1 MISQRER
8 VRLKSPQRI
17 PRHDRV
23 APMHSAFKSPT
34 IPQTGIAEDMSHHR
48 PTTCVG
54 SVSLTL
60 KNTRRLITHKTQ
72 MTATTICQHECALR
86 HDRVAPRRKRL
97 DLIEKSGWRRQR
109 TASGSEPGLR
119 APSASRGMIESQAFV
134 LKIFHG
140 SQNWH
145 CRKGRKRLQREEDHG
160 PGEPDMKRSQ
170 DANLVFT
177 ERFQE
182 IPQNLAADRRP
193 NTCHC

>member
-1 MISQRER
+1 MISQRKR

-23 APMHSAFKSPT
+23 APMHSAFKSST
-34 IPQTGIAEDMSHHR
+34 ITQTGIAEDMSHHR

-60 KNTRRLITHKTQ
+60 KNIRRLITNKTQ

-86 HDRVAPRRKRL
+86 HDRVAPKRNASTSL
-97 DLIEKSGWRRQR
+97 KNRVAATANSQR
-109 TASGSEPGLR
+109 ER
-119 APSASRGMIESQAFV
+119 ARLESPQRIPRHDRVAGFRV
-134 LKIFHG
+134 KIFHG

-177 ERFQE
+177 ETFQE
-182 IPQNLAADRRP
+182 IPQNLAAHRRP
-193 NTCHC
+193 NTCQC